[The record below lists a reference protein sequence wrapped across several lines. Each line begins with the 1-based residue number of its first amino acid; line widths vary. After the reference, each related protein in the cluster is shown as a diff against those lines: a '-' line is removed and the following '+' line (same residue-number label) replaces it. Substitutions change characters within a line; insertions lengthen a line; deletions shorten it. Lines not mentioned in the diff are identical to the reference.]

1 MQKLLGRYP
10 RLMYYLVVAMS
21 LALASG
27 AGKKFGSQVDRGMPS
42 NAQPSDKK
50 NTPSH
55 QVDSG
60 VSPMTKLLSRNKY
73 AYSLFVLAVLT
84 LASGAGLK
92 WGQ

>member
-1 MQKLLGRYP
+1 
-10 RLMYYLVVAMS
+10 
-21 LALASG
+21 
-27 AGKKFGSQVDRGMPS
+27 MPS